1 MKKLALETATVDQLV
16 ERFVQICLDQDRALL
31 REDIQEVNRLFAEL
45 KAVERALKERPND
58 QRRVLIPLY
67 EHNNMQ
73 VRVKA
78 AKATLAIV
86 PDAAHDALEAIR
98 ASNWQP
104 QALEA
109 GMSIRNLK
117 EGIYKPT

>member
-1 MKKLALETATVDQLV
+1 MSLQKLDHMTVEQLV
-16 ERFVQICLDQDRALL
+16 ERFVQICLDQDQALL
-31 REDIQEVNRLFAEL
+31 HEDIQEVNRLFAEL

-58 QRRVLIPLY
+58 QRRMLIPLY
-67 EHNNMQ
+67 KHDNMQ

-78 AKATLAIV
+78 AKATLATA
-86 PDAAHDALEAIR
+86 PDAAHGVLEAIR

>member
-16 ERFVQICLDQDRALL
+16 ERFVQICLVQDQALL
-31 REDIQEVNRLFAEL
+31 REDIPEVNRLFAEL
-45 KAVERALKERPND
+45 KAVEHALKQRGND
-58 QRRVLIPLY
+58 QRRMLIPLY
-67 EHNNMQ
+67 EHDNLQ

-78 AKATLAIV
+78 AKATLALAPI
-86 PDAAHDALEAIR
+86 AARAALEAIH

-109 GMSIRNLK
+109 GMSIWNLDR
-117 EGIYKPT
+117 GVYKPT

>member
-58 QRRVLIPLY
+58 QRRVLIALY

-117 EGIYKPT
+117 EGIYKPA